1 MSAFLR
7 HSIAF
12 LLFSNVW
19 VALSVATLVLGLA
32 HYYCITDCYLYATF
46 ALLGTFSTY
55 NFHRLVRNRAFQ
67 RASIA
72 TERTT
77 WLDDNRTVIIV
88 LSALAAISAAVIFFF
103 LPIVP
108 LSLVLLGGTGVIVF
122 FYAIP
127 IPGTNR
133 SLRTLPG
140 LKNGWIVLVW
150 AVLVT
155 IPLVNREKTIAWT
168 DIAHIALLAYIQ
180 IIPFDIRDT
189 GYDPKHMRTLP
200 QLLGM
205 TNARIFGTVLLGIL
219 IASMTWQHGFHGGIA
234 AIAVCSLAGMWWKQ
248 RTENLAALE
257 LLWDGTL
264 LVQGLFYFS
273 LDCHQLHTLP

>member
-1 MSAFLR
+1 MKALLR
-7 HSIAF
+7 HTIAF

-46 ALLGTFSTY
+46 AFLGTFGTY

-72 TERTT
+72 TERST
-77 WLDDNRTVIIV
+77 WLDNNRTVVIV
-88 LSALAAISAAVIFFF
+88 LSAIAAISAAVIFFF

-108 LSLVLLGGTGVIVF
+108 HSLFLLGGTGIIVF

-127 IPGTNR
+127 IPGMNR
-133 SLRTLPG
+133 SLRSFSG
-140 LKNGWIVLVW
+140 MKNLWIVLVW
-150 AVLVT
+150 TVLVLV
-155 IPLVNREKTIAWT
+155 PLVNREKTIDWI
-168 DIAHIALLAYIQ
+168 DIGHIALLTYIQ

-200 QLLGM
+200 QLLGN
-205 TNARIFGTVLLGIL
+205 TNARLFATVLLGIL
-219 IASMTWQHGFHGGIA
+219 IASMLAHHGFHWGIVA
-234 AIAVCSLAGMWWKQ
+234 VAVCSLAGTWWKQ

-264 LVQGLFYFS
+264 LVQGIFYFS
-273 LDCHQLHTLP
+273 LDCLQR

>member
-1 MSAFLR
+1 MKALLR
-7 HSIAF
+7 HSVAF

-46 ALLGTFSTY
+46 AFLGTFSTY

-72 TERTT
+72 TERST
-77 WLDDNRTVIIV
+77 WLDRNRTIIIL
-88 LSALAAISAAVIFFF
+88 LSAAAAVTAILIFFF

-108 LSLVLLGGTGVIVF
+108 LSLVMLGGTGVIVF

-127 IPGTNR
+127 FPGTNR
-133 SLRTLPG
+133 ALRSFPG
-140 LKNGWIVLVW
+140 LKNLWIVLVW
-150 AVLVT
+150 TVLVLV
-155 IPLVNREKTIAWT
+155 PLVNREKAIDWI
-168 DIAHIALLAYIQ
+168 DVAHIVLLTYIQ

-200 QLLGM
+200 QLLGS
-205 TNARIFGTVLLGIL
+205 TNARLFATLLLSIL
-219 IASMTWQHGFHGGIA
+219 LTSLSLHHGFHWGVVAIGI
-234 AIAVCSLAGMWWKQ
+234 CSLAGTWWQQ
-248 RTENLAALE
+248 RQENLAALE

-264 LVQGLFYFS
+264 LVQGIFYFV
-273 LDCHQLHTLP
+273 LDCR

>member
-1 MSAFLR
+1 VKTILR

-46 ALLGTFSTY
+46 AFLGTFSTY

-67 RASIA
+67 KAEIA
-72 TERTT
+72 TERST
-77 WLDDNRTVIIV
+77 WIDHNRKIIIA
-88 LSALAAISAAVIFFF
+88 LSAIAAVSAAVIFFF

-108 LSLVLLGGTGVIVF
+108 HSLFLLGGTGIIVF

-127 IPGTNR
+127 VPGTNR
-133 SLRTLPG
+133 SLRSFPG
-140 LKNGWIVLVW
+140 MKNLWIVLVW
-150 AVLVT
+150 TVLVLV
-155 IPLVNREKTIAWT
+155 PLVNREKTIDWI
-168 DIAHIALLAYIQ
+168 DIGHIALLTYIQ

-200 QLLGM
+200 QLLG
-205 TNARIFGTVLLGIL
+205 TVNARIFATALLGL
-219 IASMTWQHGFHGGIA
+219 LVASMTLHHGFHWGIA
-234 AIAVCSLAGMWWKQ
+234 AIAACSLAGTWWKQ
-248 RTENLAALE
+248 RAENLAALE

-264 LVQGLFYFS
+264 LVQGIFYFS
-273 LDCHQLHTLP
+273 LDCLQR